1 MTFTF
6 AVDCVTRSSKKMLT
20 TTFITTCY
28 KTQIVGA
35 CTKQNQDA
43 HSTIAIS
50 VLSPILPAQTP
61 VLSLWLSLPVSP
73 LFLFCINFDII
84 SSMPGADLNS
94 NLALY

>member
-6 AVDCVTRSSKKMLT
+6 AVDCDTRGSKKMLT
-20 TTFITTCY
+20 TTFIAAYY
-28 KTQIVGA
+28 KTQWVGA
-35 CTKQNQDA
+35 CAKQNQDA

-61 VLSLWLSLPVSP
+61 VLFLWLSLPVSP

-84 SSMPGADLNS
+84 FSSLGADLNS